1 MPLLSHRRGKSIR
14 QKDSNSTSID
24 SGKEFVDAEARGGDT
39 DELISHAP
47 QPVGSDSTREEIGNL
62 RHAVA
67 RERLGDCVAPVS
79 EREHF
84 QLNDSNPGFHPS
96 IYPFQWR
103 RKLEIVYFRNGLE
116 MRAVHRPDA
125 LHDTGFLRVN
135 RFGHAKPVID

>member
-1 MPLLSHRRGKSIR
+1 MPLLSHPRTKSIR
-14 QKDSNSTSID
+14 QKDSNTAPIGSRE
-24 SGKEFVDAEARGGDT
+24 EFVDAEASGGDT
-39 DELISHAP
+39 DELIAHAP
-47 QPVGSDSTREEIGNL
+47 QRVGSDSTREEIGNL

-103 RKLEIVYFRNGLE
+103 R
-116 MRAVHRPDA
+116 
-125 LHDTGFLRVN
+125 
-135 RFGHAKPVID
+135 